1 MRAVTLYATS
11 ACNLRCKH
19 CGVGPD
25 QLHVRPALSTEAL
38 CGIVTRLAAAGT
50 KFVTLLGGEVTLY
63 RQDLGAIL
71 EHAASVGMGVSLNT
85 NLTDWQSVAPLLDRP
100 GLAGLIVSLDGATS
114 ASHDAM
120 RGRGTFARTRA
131 NAALAAAH
139 PRVRSGA
146 LTVEIAFV
154 LSALNYRE
162 AAGMVGLA
170 REIGTTRLSVKPVKM
185 IGRAQQFTAQ
195 LRMSHRD
202 LLDAYCEIVVAWLMA
217 GDLELDMFLAPAVA
231 LYLNER
237 FGTSF
242 PVDDHP
248 ACGGVKEYGY
258 VDLYGNH
265 VPCPAMSYEE
275 NQSTG
280 LQGPLPTLNLLKH
293 DVETVH
299 RAELFEQF
307 EVTRQSRSAL
317 DHMHPC
323 RECSFKTTCSPCT
336 ADFIL
341 GQEMVQVDV
350 CAAVFAHGDED
361 VPGLTSRLQVRPAS
375 PPAYMQPWKSPAKEP
390 RGFDDKRTVVQLR
403 KS

>member
-25 QLHVRPALSTEAL
+25 QLHPRPPLSTEAL
-38 CGIVTRLAAAGT
+38 CGVLTRLAATGT

-63 RQDLGAIL
+63 RQDVGAIL
-71 EHAASVGMGVSLNT
+71 DHAATQGIGVSLNT
-85 NLTDWQSVAPLLDRP
+85 NLTEWQSVAPLLDRP
-100 GLAGLIVSLDGATS
+100 GLAGLIVSLDGATAVTH
-114 ASHDAM
+114 ASM

-139 PRVRSGA
+139 PRVRSGE

-170 REIGTTRLSVKPVKM
+170 REIGTTRLSVKPVK
-185 IGRAQQFTAQ
+185 IVGRAEQFMAQ

-242 PVDDHP
+242 PIDDHP

-265 VPCPAMSYEE
+265 MPCPAMSYEE
-275 NQSTG
+275 NQATG
-280 LQGPLPTLNLLKH
+280 FGGPQPAINLVNN

-307 EVTRQSRSAL
+307 EAKRQSRSAL
-317 DHMHPC
+317 EHMHPC
-323 RECSFKTTCSPCT
+323 RDCCFKTTCSPCT

-341 GQEMVQVDV
+341 GQETVQVDV
-350 CAAVFAHGDED
+350 CAAVFAHGDEE
-361 VPGLTSRLQVRPAS
+361 VPGLTSRLQAKPAFS
-375 PPAYMQPWKSPAKEP
+375 ES
-390 RGFDDKRTVVQLR
+390 
-403 KS
+403 